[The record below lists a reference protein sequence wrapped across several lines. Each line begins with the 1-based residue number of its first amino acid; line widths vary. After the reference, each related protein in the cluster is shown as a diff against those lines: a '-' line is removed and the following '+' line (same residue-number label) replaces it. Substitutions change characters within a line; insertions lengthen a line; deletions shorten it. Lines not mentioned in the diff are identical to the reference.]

1 MLSWNVTR
9 QLKGSQWNYIFNFFN
24 FTFLKLKKMRKKYNM
39 AEKDQAKVFCYIR
52 GIVLT
57 ILSRALSFSRSCLKY
72 LRIEFYC
79 FLNFYKREW
88 ARSFSLDF
96 YEIILDL
103 YFSEIRACM
112 KFSKLC
118 RKSCFQSHALQKL

>member
-1 MLSWNVTR
+1 
-9 QLKGSQWNYIFNFFN
+9 
-24 FTFLKLKKMRKKYNM
+24 M

-79 FLNFYKREW
+79 FLNFY
-88 ARSFSLDF
+88 
-96 YEIILDL
+96 EIILDL
-103 YFSEIRACM
+103 YFSEIRALYEVLQTM
-112 KFSKLC
+112 SKELLSKPC
-118 RKSCFQSHALQKL
+118 PTETIILKR